1 MFSFFHRTPEI
12 NLDCFTCDPNVYKYT
27 PIVSASKTIPDWF
40 HNIYVPENPVE
51 LDFDNASVRYRN
63 IRSCYGFLE
72 FYKKGV
78 VMESWCDMGIK
89 TENDKFQCFFSGP
102 PDPVSHDTEQ
112 YGNAFSK
119 YFNLKICSPW
129 LFECNENIN
138 FLFVGA
144 EWCLGDYD
152 IKVLPGVVNFN
163 LAASGNFFIM
173 IPRKQDQFIINM
185 GNPMVHIIPL
195 SEKKL
200 KHKVH
205 LLTKGEY
212 GKKVHAPSYSFFGW
226 RKVKG
231 LIKRNEKRSCP
242 FSGKN

>member
-1 MFSFFHRTPEI
+1 MFNFFHKTPEI
-12 NLDCFTCDPNVYKYT
+12 NLDCFVCDPNVFEYT
-27 PIVSASKTIPDWF
+27 PIISASKTIPDWF
-40 HNIYVPENPVE
+40 HNIPVPENPVE
-51 LDFDNASVRYRN
+51 LDFENSNVKHRN
-63 IRSCYGFLE
+63 LRSCYGFLE
-72 FYKKGV
+72 FYRKGI

-89 TENDKFQCFFSGP
+89 TTENDGFHCFFSGP
-102 PDPVSHDTEQ
+102 PDPVSHNTEQ

-119 YFNLKICSPW
+119 YFNLKIRSPW
-129 LFECNENIN
+129 LFDCKQNIN

-144 EWCLGDYD
+144 EWALGDYD

-163 LAASGNFFIM
+163 LASSGNFFIL

-185 GNPMVHIIPL
+185 GTPMVHIIPL
-195 SEKKL
+195 SEKKI

-212 GKKVHAPSYSFFGW
+212 DKKFHAPSYSFFGW

-231 LIKRNEKRSCP
+231 LIKRNEKRGCP
-242 FSGKN
+242 FSSE

>member
-1 MFSFFHRTPEI
+1 MFSFFHKTPEI
-12 NLDCFTCDPNVYKYT
+12 NVDCFTCDPNVYKYT
-27 PIVSASKTIPDWF
+27 PIVSASKTIPEWF
-40 HNIYVPENPVE
+40 HNISVPENPVE
-51 LDFDNASVRYRN
+51 LDFENATVKHRN

-72 FYKKGV
+72 FYKRGI

-89 TENDKFQCFFSGP
+89 TENDGFQCFFSGP
-102 PDPVSHDTEQ
+102 PDPMSHDTEQ

-119 YFNLKICSPW
+119 YFNLKIRSPW
-129 LFECNENIN
+129 LFTCNENIN

-144 EWCLGDYD
+144 EWALGDYD

-163 LAASGNFFIM
+163 IASSGNYFIM

-185 GNPMVHIIPL
+185 GTPMVHIIPL

-212 GKKVHAPSYSFFGW
+212 GKKVNAPAYSFFGW
-226 RKVKG
+226 RKIKG
-231 LIKRNEKRSCP
+231 LIKRNEKRGCP
-242 FSGKN
+242 FSG

>member
-1 MFSFFHRTPEI
+1 MFNFFHRTPEI
-12 NLDCFTCDPNVYKYT
+12 NLDCFTCDPNVHKYT
-27 PIVSASKTIPDWF
+27 PIVSASKTIPEWF
-40 HNIYVPENPVE
+40 LNVPVPENPVE
-51 LDFDNASVRYRN
+51 LDFINEEVKHRN

-89 TENDKFQCFFSGP
+89 TETDSFQCFFSGP
-102 PDPVSHDTEQ
+102 PDPISHKSEQ

-119 YFNLKICSPW
+119 YFNLKMRSPW
-129 LFECNENIN
+129 LFNCSQNIN
-138 FLFVGA
+138 FMFVGA
-144 EWCLGDYD
+144 EWSLGDYD
-152 IKVLPGVVNFN
+152 IKVLPGIVNFE
-163 LAASGNFFIM
+163 LASSGNFFIM

-185 GNPMVHIIPL
+185 GTPMIHIVPL
-195 SEKKL
+195 TEKKI

-212 GKKVHAPSYSFFGW
+212 AKKINVPSYSFFGW

-231 LIKRNEKRSCP
+231 IIKRNEKRGCP
-242 FSGKN
+242 FSDV